1 MLQFAQRVQTS
12 CAAAVSGM
20 SKARK
25 RAREELYTHIGDTQP
40 HQPGHAAQLQPEH
53 LQLERQQDKLQK
65 QRRKRQQKRKRKQ
78 MQKDKQEAVTTG
90 WSDLSH
96 ELLFRI
102 AEQLNAETSRTAA
115 PHWTAARSS
124 AGSGYL
130 MPVCRRW
137 ADAMRKSGV

>member
-1 MLQFAQRVQTS
+1 MLQFALRAKPI
-12 CAAAVSGM
+12 CAAAVSEM

-25 RAREELYTHIGDTQP
+25 RAREELYTQIGDTQP
-40 HQPGHAAQLQPEH
+40 DRPGHAAQRQHEH

-65 QRRKRQQKRKRKQ
+65 KKRKRQQKRKRKQ

-102 AEQLNAETSRTAA
+102 AEHLNAETSRTAA

-124 AGSGYL
+124 AGSGYM
-130 MPVCRRW
+130 MPICRKW